1 MISIQYMIR
10 LLVTRITHGFDT
22 MAGILSV
29 LLLPAASRAQE
40 IKVLPS
46 VIVTTASNVNQA
58 VLKTFQGEFKNAIDP
73 VWYRLDKNYLVKFMT
88 ADQKNTA
95 LFKNN
100 GRLVYHISYGTEKNL
115 PDEIRDKVLGGYQDY
130 NITAAIHVDEA
141 SRSIWV
147 INLEGLKKLII
158 VRVEEGE
165 LEEVGNYVKG

>member
-1 MISIQYMIR
+1 MKKINF
-10 LLVTRITHGFDT
+10 LA
-22 MAGILSV
+22 MAGILSI

-40 IKVLPS
+40 IKMLPS
-46 VIVTTASNVNQA
+46 VIVTTASNVNQS
-58 VLKTFQGEFKNAIDP
+58 VLKSFQGEFKNAMDP

-95 LFKNN
+95 LFRNN

-115 PDEIRDKVLGGYQDY
+115 PDEIRDKIMGSYQDY
-130 NITAAIHVDEA
+130 NITAAIHVNEA
-141 SRSIWV
+141 NRSIWV
-147 INLEGLKKLII
+147 VNLEGLKKLIV